1 MPTGYCIVVIPKQD
15 LSKFSFGITSAIVT
29 SLALMLGL
37 DTMPNARSSI
47 IGSLLIIA
55 VADNIS
61 DSLGIHVYKESL
73 TTESSDLWVFTI
85 TNFVTR
91 LGVMV
96 FFIILVVTLPLNI
109 AASVSVVFGLTLLSV
124 MSYYIGVQQ
133 GINPAKSVA
142 EHLFIAIVV
151 IVASHFLGQFIRNT
165 FNV

>member
-1 MPTGYCIVVIPKQD
+1 VAIPKQD

-37 DTMPNARSSI
+37 DTLNNARSSI
-47 IGSLLIIA
+47 IGALLIIA

-73 TTESSDLWVFTI
+73 TQGSTSDLWVFTI

-96 FFIILVVTLPLNI
+96 LFIILVVTLPLNI
-109 AASVSVVFGLTLLSV
+109 AAGISVMFGLTLLSV
-124 MSYYIGVQQ
+124 MSYYIGIQQ
-133 GINPAKSVA
+133 KINPAKSVA
-142 EHLFIAIVV
+142 EHLAIAILV
-151 IVASHFLGQFIRNT
+151 IIASHFLGQLISNSFQ
-165 FNV
+165 V

>member
-1 MPTGYCIVVIPKQD
+1 VLIPKQD

-37 DTMPNARSSI
+37 DTLHNARSSI
-47 IGSLLIIA
+47 IGALLIIA

-73 TTESSDLWVFTI
+73 PTESKTDPWIFTI
-85 TNFVTR
+85 TNFLTR

-96 FFIILVVTLPLNI
+96 FFIVLVFTLPLNI
-109 AASVSVVFGLTLLSV
+109 ATGVSIAFGLSLLCV

-133 GINPAKSVA
+133 KINPAKSVG
-142 EHLFIAIVV
+142 EHLVIAVLV
-151 IVASHFLGQFIRNT
+151 IIASHFLGQLISTT
-165 FNV
+165 FHV

>member
-1 MPTGYCIVVIPKQD
+1 VLIPKQD

-37 DTMPNARSSI
+37 DTLQNAKSSI
-47 IGSLLIIA
+47 IGALLIIA

-73 TTESSDLWVFTI
+73 PIESKTDPWVFTI
-85 TNFVTR
+85 TNFLTR

-96 FFIILVVTLPLNI
+96 LFIVLVLTLPLNVSAAVSI
-109 AASVSVVFGLTLLSV
+109 AFGLTLLSV

-133 GINPAKSVA
+133 KINPAKSVV
-142 EHLFIAIVV
+142 EHLVIAIIV
-151 IVASHFLGQFIRNT
+151 IIASHFLGQLIGST
-165 FNV
+165 FKV